1 MEQLLTY
8 FTFGMEIGAA
18 QLIAMAIA
26 AGLGVLGPG
35 IGIGLIGGKAME
47 AIGRNPEASGKI
59 VSNMILAIVFA
70 EALGI
75 LALVVSFIIRCVASG
90 RAPAWNSSR
99 ALGSMQV
106 LRSARNM
113 VQADWQCPVIRNGSP
128 DFR

>member
-1 MEQLLTY
+1 MEAE
-8 FTFGMEIGAA
+8 GA

-75 LALVVSFIIRCVASG
+75 LALVVAFIIRFVG
-90 RAPAWNSSR
+90 
-99 ALGSMQV
+99 
-106 LRSARNM
+106 
-113 VQADWQCPVIRNGSP
+113 
-128 DFR
+128 